1 MQILH
6 KTSHTVSKGL
16 KPQETEENKHSKES
30 GCIPAVCLV
39 KATKPTYL
47 KSQILC
53 WALARQPPTQKQ
65 AHLTMGPPKHHYA
78 LGPGDIDK

>member
-16 KPQETEENKHSKES
+16 KPQETAENKHSKES
-30 GCIPAVCLV
+30 GCIPAVRLV
-39 KATKPTYL
+39 KAMKPTYL

-53 WALARQPPTQKQ
+53 WALARQPPNSKTSPSHYGSTK
-65 AHLTMGPPKHHYA
+65 APPCFKTRGH
-78 LGPGDIDK
+78 